1 MLSLFYTEGVCPG
14 QRDCHLISSGAGVA
28 LIQCEFTDTQREPST
43 VESLRQE
50 SLCKALPSHHYR
62 PSLWLGTPSV
72 GKALLIKSTRAR
84 TGWEQATSVPSP
96 QHGPS
101 ETGESRSQ
109 HRGRSSGPQ
118 ARVPA
123 LTLIII
129 FYQVSAVPH
138 APGCEFDM
146 RFLLS

>member
-101 ETGESRSQ
+101 ETGESRSLTQ
-109 HRGRSSGPQ
+109 RKELWATSQGSSSNSDHNILPSIS
-118 ARVPA
+118 RTPCTR
-123 LTLIII
+123 L
-129 FYQVSAVPH
+129 
-138 APGCEFDM
+138 
-146 RFLLS
+146 